1 MAEYWSTYQLG
12 EISEIQTGP
21 FGSQLHQKDYKPSG
35 TPLLT
40 VENIG
45 INKILKEGL
54 RFVGDF
60 DLKRLNKYTLRKG
73 DILFSRVGS
82 VDRRAYITEAE
93 DGWLMSGSC
102 LRIRVISRG
111 IDSRFL
117 SYLLGTESFKR
128 YINSIAYGATRPSL
142 NTSLLSKV
150 DLKFPPLTDQVRISD
165 ILSSLDSKIEL
176 NLQMN
181 KTLGSIAKSVFKE
194 WFVNFRFPG
203 FGGEMVDKLP
213 KGWRKGRIGDIADI
227 IDCLHSKKPEK
238 IKEETGCILLQ
249 LENIIDGGILDLSNK
264 YYISQDDY
272 KRWISRIEIS
282 TGDCIITNVG
292 RVGAVARIPENTKAA
307 LGRNMTGIRLKDE
320 FPFPAFL
327 IELLLSDVISM
338 EIRKKKDVGTIL
350 EALNVK
356 NIPQLE
362 FPLAD
367 KKNLFAFEKL
377 VSPIRD
383 RIELNQAENLYLSMI
398 RDTILPKLMT
408 GKIEIK

>member
-181 KTLGSIAKSVFKE
+181 KTLESIAQSVFKE
-194 WFVNFRFPG
+194 WFVDFRFPG
-203 FGGEMVDKLP
+203 FDGELINGLP
-213 KGWRKGRIGDIADI
+213 KGWRRSFLGEEIHVAGGSTPST
-227 IDCLHSKKPEK
+227 L
-238 IKEETGCILLQ
+238 KEEFWNGDHHWATPKDLSTLSSPILLTTERKITEEGVKQ
-249 LENIIDGGILDLSNK
+249 
-264 YYISQDDY
+264 IS
-272 KRWISRIEIS
+272 SRILPKGTLLLSSRAPIGYMAITEIPTSINQGFIAIQGKTVS
-282 TGDCIITNVG
+282 TLFMMFWL
-292 RVGAVARIPENTKAA
+292 K
-307 LGRNMTGIRLKDE
+307 RNMNLVLGNANGSTFQEINKANFKRISIIV
-320 FPFPAFL
+320 PA
-327 IELLLSDVISM
+327 IELLQSFDELVTPVFNRLTLN
-338 EIRKKKDVGTIL
+338 EI
-350 EALNVK
+350 
-356 NIPQLE
+356 Q
-362 FPLAD
+362 
-367 KKNLFAFEKL
+367 
-377 VSPIRD
+377 
-383 RIELNQAENLYLSMI
+383 NQALKQTRDNLLPRLMSGRI
-398 RDTILPKLMT
+398 RVA
-408 GKIEIK
+408 